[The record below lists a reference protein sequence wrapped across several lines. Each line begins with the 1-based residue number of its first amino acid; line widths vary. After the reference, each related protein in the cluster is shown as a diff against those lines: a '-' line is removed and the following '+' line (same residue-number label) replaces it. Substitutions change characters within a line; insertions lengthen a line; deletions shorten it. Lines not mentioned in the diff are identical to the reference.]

1 MEESKYYFGRLQ
13 NAQVIMQINAQLS
26 TELNISKSI
35 IDKVLALFNEGA
47 TTPFVARYRKEVT
60 GGLDEVNLIEIKDR
74 HQYWVTFI
82 ARKETILKAIQE
94 QGKLTDVL
102 KDKIERCQL
111 AVELEDLYVPYKTK
125 RKSKGQK
132 AIDLGLKPL
141 AIFMQKQNSGHAVED
156 KAYSFVRGE
165 VESIEIALDG
175 AMNILAEWIS
185 ENQWVRERMRTQFQ
199 KYAIA
204 VGKVKKGKKEEGEK
218 FKDYF
223 DFSERCNRI
232 APHRVL
238 ALFRGSNEG
247 ILNFKVEAN
256 KEIAL
261 EQIERGLGRSYG
273 HNPYVEKAI
282 IEAYK
287 RILQPNFE
295 SEIKKQLKEKA
306 DVESIGVFASN
317 LRQLLLQ
324 SPLGAQA
331 TLAIDPGFRT
341 GCKMA
346 VLNASGDF
354 IESATIFPHPPQ
366 NKAFE
371 AENTLKSLVHK
382 HSITAIAVG
391 NGTAGIETETLC
403 RKAFKDSGVAVFSVN
418 EAGASIYS
426 ASEIAREEFGELDLT
441 VRGSISIG
449 RRLMDPLAELVK
461 IDAKSIG
468 VGQYQHDVN
477 QSLLKQ
483 KLTEV
488 VESCVNHVG
497 VELNTASYPILS
509 FVSGLGPTLAKNI
522 VNYRQSNG
530 NFKSRKELLKVPK
543 MGKKTF
549 EQAAG
554 FLRIEESNHPL
565 DNTIIHPESYA
576 VVTELAKTQGMSV
589 NELMRTKS
597 IDSSKLKPLQ
607 EKYGKLTVDFIV
619 NEIVRPTIDP
629 REPLNEMKTNNVS
642 SMEELIPGMKLT
654 GTVNNITNFGAFVN
668 IGLKESGLVHISHLS
683 NSFVSDIHSVVQ
695 LNQQVEVTVL
705 SVDLTRKRIQLSMK
719 E

>member
-1 MEESKYYFGRLQ
+1 
-13 NAQVIMQINAQLS
+13 MQISEQLS
-26 TELNISKSI
+26 SELNISKSI
-35 IDKVLALFNEGA
+35 VEKVLSFLSDGA
-47 TTPFVARYRKEVT
+47 TIPFIARYRKEIT
-60 GGLDEVNLIEIKDR
+60 GGLDEVSLIEIKDR
-74 HQYWVTFI
+74 HQYWTTFL

-94 QGKLTDVL
+94 QGKLTDAL
-102 KDKIERCQL
+102 KEKIERCQL
-111 AVELEDLYVPYKTK
+111 ALELEDLYLPFKTK

-132 AIDLGLKPL
+132 AIDMGLKSL
-141 AIFMQKQNSGHAVED
+141 AIFIQKQNNAHAIED

-165 VESIEIALDG
+165 VNSIEMALEG
-175 AMNILAEWIS
+175 AVHILAEWIS

-238 ALFRGSNEG
+238 ALFRGDNEG
-247 ILNFKVEAN
+247 ILNFKVEVD
-256 KEIAL
+256 KSIAL
-261 EQIERGLGRSYG
+261 AQIERGLGRSYG
-273 HNPYVEKAI
+273 QNSYVEKAI
-282 IEAYK
+282 QEAYK
-287 RILQPNFE
+287 RILHPNFE
-295 SEIKKQLKEKA
+295 SEIKKLLKEKA
-306 DVESIGVFASN
+306 DTESISVFASN

-324 SPLGAQA
+324 SPLGAKT

-341 GCKMA
+341 GCKVA
-346 VLNASGDF
+346 VLSASGDF
-354 IESATIFPHPPQ
+354 VESTTIFPHPPQ
-366 NKAFE
+366 NKTFE
-371 AENTLKSLVHK
+371 SENTLKSLVHK
-382 HSITAIAVG
+382 HGIKAIAVG
-391 NGTAGIETETLC
+391 NGTAGLETETLC
-403 RKAFKDSGVAVFSVN
+403 RKVFKDSEVAVFSVN

-426 ASEIAREEFGELDLT
+426 ASEIAREEFGNLDLT
-441 VRGSISIG
+441 VRGAISIG

-477 QSLLKQ
+477 QPLLKQ

-522 VNYRQSNG
+522 VNYRQENG
-530 NFKSRKELLKVPK
+530 NFNNRKELLKVPK

-554 FLRIEESNHPL
+554 FLRIEESVQPL

-576 VVTELAKTQGMSV
+576 LVAELAKGQGV
-589 NELMRTKS
+589 TTAELLAGKS
-597 IDSSKLKPLQ
+597 IDSNKLKPLK
-607 EKYGKLTVDFIV
+607 EKYGKLTIDFIV

-629 REPLNEMKTNNVS
+629 REPLKEMKTNNVS
-642 SMEELIPGMKLT
+642 RIEELIPGMKLT
-654 GTVNNITNFGAFVN
+654 GTINNITNFGAFVN
-668 IGLKESGLVHISHLS
+668 IGIKESGLVHISHLS

-695 LNQQVEVTVL
+695 LNQQVDVMVL
-705 SVDLTRKRIQLSMK
+705 SVDLVRKRIQLSMK

>member
-1 MEESKYYFGRLQ
+1 
-13 NAQVIMQINAQLS
+13 MQIIKQLKE
-26 TELNISKSI
+26 ELNISESV
-35 IDKVLALFNEGA
+35 IDKVLALLAEGA
-47 TTPFVARYRKEVT
+47 TIPFIARYRKELT
-60 GGLDEVNLIEIKDR
+60 GGLDEVSLIEIKDR

-82 ARKETILKAIQE
+82 ARKETILRAIHE
-94 QGKLTDVL
+94 QGKLTDAL
-102 KDKIERCQL
+102 REKIEKCQL
-111 AVELEDLYVPYKTK
+111 AVELEDLYLPYKTK

-132 AIDLGLKPL
+132 AIDAGLKPL
-141 AIFMQKQNSGHAVED
+141 AIFIQKQHNNHSVED
-156 KAYSFVRGE
+156 KAYQFVGGE
-165 VESIEIALDG
+165 IETAEMAIEG
-175 AMNILAEWIS
+175 ATHILAEWIS
-185 ENQWVRERMRTQFQ
+185 ENQWVRERMRTQFE

-204 VGKVKKGKKEEGEK
+204 IGKVKKGKKEEGEK

-238 ALFRGSNEG
+238 ALFRGDNEG
-247 ILNFKVEAN
+247 VLNFKIEVD
-256 KEIAL
+256 KEHAL
-261 EQIERGLGRSYG
+261 EQIERGLGRNYG
-273 HNPYVEKAI
+273 HNLYVEKAI
-282 IEAYK
+282 QDSYK

-295 SEIKKQLKEKA
+295 SELKKQLKEKA
-306 DVESIGVFASN
+306 DVDSIGVFANN

-341 GCKMA
+341 GCKVA

-354 IESATIFPHPPQ
+354 LESVTIYPHPPQ
-366 NKAFE
+366 NKVME
-371 AENTLKSLVHK
+371 SEKTLRHLVQK
-382 HSITAIAVG
+382 YKIKAIAVG
-391 NGTAGIETETLC
+391 NGTAGIESETLC
-403 RKAFKDSGVAVFSVN
+403 RKVFKDSEVSVFSVN

-441 VRGSISIG
+441 VRGAISIG

-477 QSLLKQ
+477 QPLLKQ

-509 FVSGLGPTLAKNI
+509 FVSGLGPGLAKKI
-522 VNYRQSNG
+522 VAYRKENG
-530 NFKSRKELLKVPK
+530 NFSNRKELLKVPK

-554 FLRIEESNHPL
+554 FLRIEESNQPL
-565 DNTIIHPESYA
+565 DNTIIHPESYG
-576 VVTELAKTQGMSV
+576 VVKEIAQNEGVSV
-589 NELMRTKS
+589 NELLLKKQ
-597 IDSSKLKPLQ
+597 INSSSLKPL
-607 EKYGKLTVDFIV
+607 EAKYGKLTIDFIA

-629 REPLNEMKTNNVS
+629 REPLKEMQTNNVS
-642 SMEELIPGMKLT
+642 SIEELIPGMKLT

-683 NSFVSDIHSVVQ
+683 NTFVSDIHAVVQ
-695 LNQQVEVTVL
+695 LNQQVDVTVL
-705 SVDLTRKRIQLSMK
+705 SVDLNRKRIQLSMK
-719 E
+719 V